1 MSTIAPAP
9 TVLDPASAAALMTDF
24 GFLATSD
31 LPDRPG
37 PASLLVA
44 LREVPTLHHYDPEAI
59 QYWTTQSGRGV
70 PRTLT
75 RETHLPVE
83 TEFSWGLI
91 RIVDRLHVTNEYLTF
106 GGHLSA
112 DLVEGVVVAVF
123 TSPAPLLRRG
133 GHSQGWD
140 LGADSLGAFFSRLL
154 LAVNYGAGFEDLAG
168 KASPVSRYAAFLVD
182 AMARY
187 RASARLRGEQPELW
201 TLLRSEER
209 RLMTNDP
216 TEWAAGKALWRR
228 IHLVS
233 GTPLSQLR
241 GDRT

>member
-1 MSTIAPAP
+1 MTTIAPTS
-9 TVLDPASAAALMTDF
+9 TVLDPASAAAVMRDF

-59 QYWTTQSGRGV
+59 QYWTNQSGRGL

-75 RETHLPVE
+75 RETHVPLE

-91 RIVDRLHVTNEYLTF
+91 RIVDRLDVTNEYLTF

-112 DLVEGVVVAVF
+112 ALVDGVVIAVF
-123 TSPAPLLRRG
+123 SSAAPLLRRG
-133 GHSQGWD
+133 GHSQVWD
-140 LGADSLGAFFSRLL
+140 LGADSLGAFFGRLL
-154 LAVNYGAGFEDLAG
+154 LAVDYGAGFEDLAG
-168 KASPVSRYAAFLVD
+168 RASPVSLFAAFLVD

-187 RASARLRGEQPELW
+187 RASPRLRGEQPELW

-209 RLMTNDP
+209 RLMAQNP
-216 TEWAAGKALWRR
+216 TEWAAGEALLTR

-233 GTPLSQLR
+233 GTR
-241 GDRT
+241 